1 MCMEP
6 ITTVTTVLSLTKS
19 AAELSKKLYDFGKTL
34 KDRDAKQQVDEM
46 LETLRDLKQSA
57 AQLGDQ
63 NRELR
68 EKLRFKSD
76 EYEFHNPF
84 HYRKDSPDEPLCA
97 KCFANQIEGHMGEMR
112 GGFHHRQCLV
122 CGANVHVENQ
132 SLRPY

>member
-1 MCMEP
+1 MEP

-57 AQLGDQ
+57 AQLEDQ
-63 NRELR
+63 TRELR

-76 EYEFHNPF
+76 EYDSHNPS
-84 HYRKDSPDEPLCA
+84 HSRKDRPDEPLCA
-97 KCFANQIEGHMGEMR
+97 KCF
-112 GGFHHRQCLV
+112 
-122 CGANVHVENQ
+122 
-132 SLRPY
+132 